1 MMVPKDRRSTP
12 RFRAYKGGKVVFGKR
27 LCTYD
32 CVVRDHSER
41 GARLKMVAPEF
52 VPNSFI
58 LNIPKDGF
66 EAEAVVKHRSNDEIG
81 VELSPEH

>member
-1 MMVPKDRRSTP
+1 MMVPTDRRSTP

-81 VELSPEH
+81 VELTPEH